1 MTDEDMFNAMAS
13 VVETQEDTG
22 SVEQTSSETTTQTD
36 VSSNNYSLPL
46 TKDNFV
52 KFTSALTIIQD
63 ICNDCDI
70 NEGKIRCRT
79 NDHKNMILMD
89 LSGVVGNR
97 NIAFSGLKNKLTLLS
112 TFSLVAEGTTNTDVL
127 IEANDSNFE
136 FSDSLSRLIIRR
148 PIASYLENVYLTDS
162 EFSAINESIN
172 REDAVLFNVTINS
185 MEKKRI
191 EKLCDAFCS
200 NTVTFEFCGNTA
212 YYTTQTSSKDNVSKT
227 TQSINLLKTLE
238 NKKTLINNLSFVL
251 DTPSNLDITCYQIG
265 TEYCMFKSNLNYYG
279 IPVTIYTKSKIVD
292 TNDDN

>member
-1 MTDEDMFNAMAS
+1 MFNAMAT
-13 VVETQEDTG
+13 VVDEAPEATET
-22 SVEQTSSETTTQTD
+22 VEQSSNNTQITD
-36 VSSNNYSLPL
+36 VSSDNYSLPL

-89 LSGVVGNR
+89 LSSIVGNK

-162 EFSAINESIN
+162 EFSTINESIN

-191 EKLCDAFCS
+191 AKLCDAFCS

-227 TQSINLLKTLE
+227 AQSINLLKTLE

-265 TEYCMFKSNLNYYG
+265 TEYCMFKSSLNYYG
-279 IPVTIYTKSKIVD
+279 IPVTIYTKSRIVD
-292 TNDDN
+292 TNDDA

>member
-13 VVETQEDTG
+13 VAETIETT
-22 SVEQTSSETTTQTD
+22 ETAATSETTVNEVNAD
-36 VSSNNYSLPL
+36 NYSLPL
-46 TKDNFV
+46 TKDNFI
-52 KFTSALTIIQD
+52 KFSNVLGIIQD

-70 NEGKIRCRT
+70 KEGKIRCRT

-89 LSGVVGNR
+89 LSALVGAR

-136 FSDSLSRLIIRR
+136 FSDSLSKLIVRR
-148 PIASYLENVYLTDS
+148 PIASYLENIYLTDE
-162 EFSAINESIN
+162 EFSTINESIN

-191 EKLCDAFCS
+191 AKLCDAFCS

-227 TQSINLLKTLE
+227 AQSINLLKTLE

-251 DTPSNLDITCYQIG
+251 DTPSNLEITCYQIG
-265 TEYCMFKSNLNYYG
+265 TEYCMFKCNLNYYG

-292 TNDDN
+292 TNDDM